1 MINNIGTSA
10 TNSYLRMRLS
20 LQPGVD
26 FQHPCRMEWIDKDKD
41 YSSLPHTEWC
51 DLLYTM
57 EEKYNPKQEADQI
70 KILAASKAAPAESD
84 SDTSPKVSQTNK
96 SRTSVLLNRKNHG
109 KNPPKK
115 KRFKRY
121 CVLYK
126 KYGITERKYTL
137 QSLEN
142 CFGRRNLPKKAREE
156 YQAIG
161 TILLSSF
168 RSIEISGRGS

>member
-70 KILAASKAAPAESD
+70 KILAASKAAPANFYSD
-84 SDTSPKVSQTNK
+84 ASAKVPQ
-96 SRTSVLLNRKNHG
+96 
-109 KNPPKK
+109 KK
-115 KRFKRY
+115 KESNG
-121 CVLYK
+121 VL
-126 KYGITERKYTL
+126 
-137 QSLEN
+137 
-142 CFGRRNLPKKAREE
+142 KACN
-156 YQAIG
+156 QKG
-161 TILLSSF
+161 
-168 RSIEISGRGS
+168 